1 MKKLLVLVL
10 AVALVFSFAAC
21 QEKAETTE
29 PDSPDTDVVTDE
41 PAVVEEA
48 ETIKIGLLAPLS
60 GDGAVH
66 GVPVKNAGELAA
78 AEINAAGGID
88 GKMIEIV
95 AYDTKGDGPEAVNA
109 YNKLKDQDEVVA
121 IVGGTYSGATLAFID
136 LAVADNMPILSPT
149 ATNPD
154 VTLAGP
160 NVFRACYT
168 DAYQGV
174 VAGAFAVD
182 TLGAKMPAVLYDKGN
197 AYSDGLAVEYI
208 AACEAAGLEVIV
220 ETYALGDADFSA
232 QLTNIV
238 EAGADALFIPDY
250 ANTVGPILT
259 QLAAMDAEIPCLG
272 GDGWDGIINDY
283 AAESEGFYFAN
294 HYATDDESE
303 IVQNFIAAYEAEYGE
318 TPNALGALAY
328 DAVYIMAAAID
339 AADSTDSAAIVAEL
353 AKTDKD
359 GVTGHVTFD
368 ENGDPQKSVSMIQVV
383 DGAYTLFKK
392 VTP

>member
-10 AVALVFSFAAC
+10 VVALAFTFAAC
-21 QEKAETTE
+21 EKE
-29 PDSPDTDVVTDE
+29 PD
-41 PAVVEEA
+41 
-48 ETIKIGLLAPLS
+48 TIKIGLLAPLS

-66 GVPVKNAGELAA
+66 GVPVGNAGQLAVD
-78 AEINAAGGID
+78 EINAAGGID
-88 GKMIEIV
+88 GKMIELIP
-95 AYDTKGDGPEAVNA
+95 YDTKGDGPEAVNA
-109 YNKLKDQDEVVA
+109 YNKLNDQDEVVA

-136 LAVADNMPILSPT
+136 LAVEDGMPVLSPT

-154 VTLAGP
+154 VTLAGD

-174 VAGAFAVD
+174 VAGSFAVG
-182 TLGAKMPAVLYDKGN
+182 TLSAQTPAVLYDKGN

-220 ETYALGDADFSA
+220 ETYAKGDADFSA
-232 QLTNIV
+232 QLTKIV
-238 EAGADALFIPDY
+238 DAGADALFIPDY
-250 ANTVGPILT
+250 ANTVGPILA
-259 QLAAMDAEIPCLG
+259 QLDAMDADVACLG
-272 GDGWDGIINDY
+272 GDGWDGIIDDY
-283 AAESEGFYFAN
+283 AVEAEGFYFAN
-294 HYATDDESE
+294 HYATDDESA
-303 IVQNFIAAYEAEYGE
+303 IVQDFIAAYEAEFGE

-339 AADSTDSAAIVAEL
+339 AADSLESEAIVTAL
-353 AKTDKD
+353 AGSDRE

-368 ENGDPQKSVSMIQVV
+368 DNGDPQKSVSMIQVV
-383 DGAYTLFKK
+383 DGAYTLFDK